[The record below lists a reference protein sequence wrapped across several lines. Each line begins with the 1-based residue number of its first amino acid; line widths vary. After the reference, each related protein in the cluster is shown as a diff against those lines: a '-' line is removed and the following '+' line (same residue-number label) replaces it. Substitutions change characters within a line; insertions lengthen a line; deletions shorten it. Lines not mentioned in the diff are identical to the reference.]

1 MGIDP
6 SLQNF
11 RNRQG
16 FNTFQILFGIK
27 FLSQPKKN
35 LSNKEDEIQ
44 SVEFRYRLQIEKE
57 QKKILSK
64 WRCQE

>member
-35 LSNKEDEIQ
+35 LTNKEDEIQ
-44 SVEFRYRLQIEKE
+44 SVEFRLAPKSY
-57 QKKILSK
+57 
-64 WRCQE
+64 